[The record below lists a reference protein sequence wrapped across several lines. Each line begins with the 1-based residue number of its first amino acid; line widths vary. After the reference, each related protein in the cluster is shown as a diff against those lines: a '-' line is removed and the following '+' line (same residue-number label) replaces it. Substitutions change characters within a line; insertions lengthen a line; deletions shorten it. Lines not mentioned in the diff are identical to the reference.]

1 MALIQIG
8 SGSANYDTFTQDGF
22 SNFIL
27 KKNFNK
33 KIYIVEANSLHIKKL
48 KQFWKSKKNVQIFN
62 KAIIPDNIFKK
73 KMVFFYSL
81 KDKPNFQ
88 IFSNSKNFVKRH
100 FPNSVIKKKKVNCIR
115 ISEFLENNRIKKID
129 YLSIDIEGMD
139 FDVLINL
146 DLSKFK
152 FKNIS
157 FEHLHLSFVQRIRIV
172 SKFFKNDYYFTGMG
186 FDIKKSDWMFSKGAN
201 KNIIKTILLPLT
213 PRRIWKKY
221 SFSNQI

>member
-1 MALIQIG
+1 M
-8 SGSANYDTFTQDGF
+8 
-22 SNFIL
+22 
-27 KKNFNK
+27 
-33 KIYIVEANSLHIKKL
+33 
-48 KQFWKSKKNVQIFN
+48 
-62 KAIIPDNIFKK
+62 
-73 KMVFFYSL
+73 
-81 KDKPNFQ
+81 
-88 IFSNSKNFVKRH
+88 
-100 FPNSVIKKKKVNCIR
+100 IKKKKVNCIR

-157 FEHLHLSFVQRIRIV
+157 FEHLHLSFFQRIRIV
-172 SKFFKNDYYFTGMG
+172 SKFFKNGYYFTGMG